1 MAFTV
6 SLTPPSPRCTVALPA
21 TTLHTCACFPFTQ
34 SVRFRGLYWYRY
46 GPAPTTW
53 PCHQHLLLGVG
64 LGGCAGRGAD
74 STSGHSACPRCSPA
88 LALFTEVA
96 FLSVWKV
103 QDQNEWQRSKGLG
116 KHSQSVAILIQT
128 VLCLLVNLL
137 IFLTAMLQKER
148 TKILPGDSKRTQG
161 SKVPRSFKSVL
172 RISYGGVIPTKPL
185 APTSSW
191 LQDDCF
197 CNALQSPCS
206 STAYG
211 QLHSAEE
218 STMRGKAGSSP
229 PVCTGSIFTEWL
241 LLVQDLC
248 LTQLLHIPVLGI
260 GLPSAKW
267 TGQAEFNTNCR
278 NASAEKHSAGCQ
290 DVKQAGETCRNPS
303 SDSIYFYDGRPLLTV
318 LS

>member
-1 MAFTV
+1 MTQTNPKAYVSVTVTEGGSSSVWHSPSACLPLHPAALLLCLQPHCTPMHV
-6 SLTPPSPRCTVALPA
+6 SLSL
-21 TTLHTCACFPFTQ
+21 TL
-34 SVRFRGLYWYRY
+34 SVSVVLHRYRY

-88 LALFTEVA
+88 LALGTEVA
-96 FLSVWKV
+96 FPSVWKV
-103 QDQNEWQRSKGLG
+103 QDQNQWQRSKGLG

-185 APTSSW
+185 ALTSSW

-197 CNALQSPCS
+197 CNALRSPCS
-206 STAYG
+206 STA
-211 QLHSAEE
+211 
-218 STMRGKAGSSP
+218 
-229 PVCTGSIFTEWL
+229 
-241 LLVQDLC
+241 
-248 LTQLLHIPVLGI
+248 
-260 GLPSAKW
+260 
-267 TGQAEFNTNCR
+267 
-278 NASAEKHSAGCQ
+278 
-290 DVKQAGETCRNPS
+290 
-303 SDSIYFYDGRPLLTV
+303 
-318 LS
+318 